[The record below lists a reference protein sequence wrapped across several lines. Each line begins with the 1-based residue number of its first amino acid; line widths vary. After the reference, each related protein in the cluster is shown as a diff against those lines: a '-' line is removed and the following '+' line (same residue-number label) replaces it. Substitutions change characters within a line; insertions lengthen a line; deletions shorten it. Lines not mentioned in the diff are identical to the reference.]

1 MIGELSA
8 TPPERAP
15 PSDKLDG
22 FDAELAAKMERLK
35 WDSMRIKSATGAM
48 RGVEFS
54 VCEALLRVPSTEGR
68 SVCLCWAPSKPKGLS
83 GDRGPP

>member
-48 RGVEFS
+48 RGVESS
-54 VCEALLRVPSTEGR
+54 VCE
-68 SVCLCWAPSKPKGLS
+68 W
-83 GDRGPP
+83 